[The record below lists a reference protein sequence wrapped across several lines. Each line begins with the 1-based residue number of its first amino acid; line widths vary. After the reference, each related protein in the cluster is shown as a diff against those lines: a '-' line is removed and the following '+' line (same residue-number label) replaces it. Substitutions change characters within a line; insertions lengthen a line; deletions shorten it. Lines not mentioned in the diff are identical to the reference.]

1 MITIAYLK
9 ILLLFEKICSKEKP
23 SNDFKYIE
31 NVFKIK
37 QEQHKCYKQL
47 SNQITFLV
55 EGIEL
60 PLFIR
65 GFIIFTNRLN
75 HFWKMKHLFLH
86 KSLKSANDFKSK
98 KCK

>member
-37 QEQHKCYKQL
+37 QEHRTQML
-47 SNQITFLV
+47 
-55 EGIEL
+55 
-60 PLFIR
+60 
-65 GFIIFTNRLN
+65 
-75 HFWKMKHLFLH
+75 
-86 KSLKSANDFKSK
+86 
-98 KCK
+98 